1 MLMEDFPIYK
11 KVENYKEVLDIIELL
26 KHKVEELKELTLT
39 FEELKSRES
48 EIISELKNE
57 TREINQRI
65 ERIDS
70 ELLTPK

>member
-1 MLMEDFPIYK
+1 MEDIPIYK

-26 KHKVEELKELTLT
+26 KHKIEELKELVLT
-39 FEELKSRES
+39 FEELKTRES
-48 EIISELKNE
+48 EIISELKSG

-65 ERIDS
+65 EKIDS

>member
-1 MLMEDFPIYK
+1 MEDFPVYK
-11 KVENYKEVLDIIELL
+11 KIENYKEVLDIIELL
-26 KHKVEELKELTLT
+26 KHKIEELKELTLT

-48 EIISELKNE
+48 EIVSELKSG
-57 TREINQRI
+57 TREISQRI